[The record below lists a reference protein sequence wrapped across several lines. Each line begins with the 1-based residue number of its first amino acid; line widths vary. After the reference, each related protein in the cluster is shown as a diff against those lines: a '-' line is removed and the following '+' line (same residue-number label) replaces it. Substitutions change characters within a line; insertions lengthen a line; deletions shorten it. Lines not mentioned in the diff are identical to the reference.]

1 MDTQLQDSIRTN
13 DYINTGERTSSQV
26 QRPEDV
32 AGSPSDGSVSSPGA
46 GPSNDMGAAGLFG
59 SQEAGELRGRW
70 EKIQIEFVDEPRK
83 SVQQADQLV
92 NNVTERL
99 AEMFRDQKDRLER
112 EWDKGEA
119 STEEL
124 RTAFR
129 RYRTLFDRLLSI

>member
-1 MDTQLQDSIRTN
+1 MDTQVQDSIRTN

-32 AGSPSDGSVSSPGA
+32 AGSPAEGPVSS
-46 GPSNDMGAAGLFG
+46 SDMGAAGLFG
-59 SQEAGELRGRW
+59 SQEASELRARW

-92 NNVTERL
+92 TNVTERL
-99 AEMFRDQKDRLER
+99 AEMFRDQKNRLESD
-112 EWDKGEA
+112 WDKGDKGES

>member
-1 MDTQLQDSIRTN
+1 MDTELQESIRTN
-13 DYINTGERTSSQV
+13 EYMNTGERTSSQV

-32 AGSPSDGSVSSPGA
+32 PVRTGDT
-46 GPSNDMGAAGLFG
+46 GAAALFG
-59 SQEAGELRGRW
+59 AQEAAELRVRW

-83 SVQQADQLV
+83 SVEQADDLV
-92 NNVTERL
+92 ASVTQRL
-99 AEMFRDQKDRLER
+99 TEMFRDQKDRLEG
-112 EWDKGEA
+112 EWGQGEA

>member
-1 MDTQLQDSIRTN
+1 MDIMDTELQESISTSE
-13 DYINTGERTSSQV
+13 YINTGERTSSQV

-32 AGSPSDGSVSSPGA
+32 AVR
-46 GPSNDMGAAGLFG
+46 SNDLGAAGLFG
-59 SQEAGELRGRW
+59 SQEAAELRARW

-83 SVQQADQLV
+83 SVQQADDLV
-92 NNVTERL
+92 ASVTQRL
-99 AEMFRDQKDRLER
+99 TEMFRDQKDRLEG
-112 EWDKGEA
+112 EWGKGEV